1 MLVEF
6 KGNDEKVGYGWEGVT
21 SYEITP
27 FGWKDFWWYDKFLDI
42 VEGVGMDEF
51 KKRLFGNLEENG
63 VDTNDIE
70 NTKRILLDRIE
81 EDLLTGGNVRCIGAP
96 RYILKSILLEKEF
109 ELSLVKLKFDE
120 HGDTREELWLFV
132 AEGDGLRISDNN
144 GKALLVWK
152 DR

>member
-6 KGNDEKVGYGWEGVT
+6 KGNDEKVAYGWEGVT

-27 FGWKDFWWYDKFLDI
+27 FGWKDFWWYDKFLDVI
-42 VEGVGMDEF
+42 EDVGMDEF
-51 KKRLFGNLEENG
+51 KKRLFKNLEETG
-63 VDTNDIE
+63 MDTNDIE
-70 NTKRILLDRIE
+70 NTKRILLNRIE

-96 RYILKSILLEKEF
+96 KYILKSILLEKEF

-152 DR
+152 G

>member
-6 KGNDEKVGYGWEGVT
+6 KGENEKVAYGWEGVT
-21 SYEITP
+21 SYEIIP
-27 FGWKDFWWYDKFLDI
+27 FGWKDFWWYDKSLDVI
-42 VEGVGMDEF
+42 EGTGIDEF
-51 KKRLFGNLEENG
+51 KKRLFRNLEEDG

-70 NTKRILLDRIE
+70 NTKEVLLNRIT
-81 EDLLTGGNVRCIGAP
+81 EDLLTGGNVRCISAP
-96 RYILKSILLEKEF
+96 RHILKSILLEKEF
-109 ELSLVKLKFDE
+109 ELSLVKLMFDE

-152 DR
+152 G